1 MMILKVQNYK
11 KCGISPR
18 SLSPRIS
25 RISRIYSTFS
35 ILHSAFII
43 KKGNPSRSLMIVNC
57 ELSNRMVS
65 AAFLAAG
72 EFD

>member
-1 MMILKVQNYK
+1 MMFLKAQNYK
-11 KCGISPR
+11 KCGMSPR

-25 RISRIYSTFS
+25 RIYTYIFF
-35 ILHSAFII
+35 ILHSSL

>member
-1 MMILKVQNYK
+1 MMFLKVQNYK

-18 SLSPRIS
+18 
-25 RISRIYSTFS
+25 ISRIYTYIFYILHSTFS
-35 ILHSAFII
+35 I

>member
-1 MMILKVQNYK
+1 MFLKAQNYK

-18 SLSPRIS
+18 ISRGIFPRIS
-25 RISRIYSTFS
+25 RICTYIFF
-35 ILHSAFII
+35 ILHSSL